1 MSIHQKAPLTR
12 TLNAFAQQRAMD
24 EIQQTG
30 KALPGHVI
38 AVSANFVT
46 INFDVVGGTFG
57 QPTIPIFGP
66 EYIRYPIK
74 VGDKGYAMA
83 ADATLSQISGQGTA
97 TADITYQ
104 RGNLSNLVWMPISSK
119 AWGAVMNGFL
129 VLYGKTGDG
138 VIIQDVVGASPT
150 TFLKITT
157 GAIQLTA
164 GGKTLLINSSGIT
177 LDGLLWDTHV
187 HPPGTFTAD
196 GFPVLGLSGPPEL

>member
-12 TLNAFAQQRAMD
+12 TLNAFAQQRALD

-38 AVSANFVT
+38 AVSGSLVT
-46 INFDVVGGTFG
+46 VNFDVTGGTFG
-57 QPTIPIFGP
+57 QPTIPVFGP

-104 RGNLSNLVWMPISSK
+104 RGNLSNLVWMPIASK
-119 AWGAVMNGFL
+119 AWGAVINGFL
-129 VLYGKTGDG
+129 VLYGNTGDG
-138 VIIQDVVGASPT
+138 VVIQDVVGASPST
-150 TFLKITT
+150 YLKITT
-157 GAIQLTA
+157 GTIQLTA
-164 GGKTLLINSSGIT
+164 GGKTLSISSAGIT
-177 LDGLLWDTHV
+177 LDGILWETHT
-187 HPPGTFTAD
+187 HLPGTYNVSSD
-196 GFPVLGLSGPPEL
+196 PVLGLSGVPS